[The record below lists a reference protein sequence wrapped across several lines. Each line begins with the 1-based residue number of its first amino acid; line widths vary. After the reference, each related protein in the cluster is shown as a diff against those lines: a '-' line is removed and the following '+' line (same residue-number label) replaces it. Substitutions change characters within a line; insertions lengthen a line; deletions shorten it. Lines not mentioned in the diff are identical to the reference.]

1 MKKALSVMAI
11 GLASA
16 LIAGCGSSSSPS
28 AGAGATT
35 ATGSGGSAP
44 AAAATSP
51 AAGAR
56 VLPVAKNPIVNT
68 SSAPGLEIAKVL
80 VENNVSAQTGKTV
93 SDHLEVSLKNT
104 TTKPLSGLELYY
116 TISDPQT
123 GASEGYFTRLTGL
136 VIDPGA
142 TKTVNFDD
150 TAGADHYPV
159 NKYSL
164 YYTDKNALVVDV
176 TASAPGLKVATFTVK
191 KDAGGAEAGVE

>member
-1 MKKALSVMAI
+1 MKKALSLMAI
-11 GLASA
+11 GLAAA

-28 AGAGATT
+28 AGAGSTP
-35 ATGSGGSAP
+35 ATGSGGSSPP
-44 AAAATSP
+44 ATATSP

-68 SSAPGLEIAKVL
+68 SSAPGLVVTKVL

-104 TTKPLSGLELYY
+104 SAKPLDRLELYY
-116 TISDPQT
+116 KISDPKT
-123 GASEGYFTRLTGL
+123 GASEGYFTKLTGL

-142 TKTVNFDD
+142 TRTVNFDD
-150 TAGADHYPV
+150 TVAADHYPV

-164 YYTDKNALVVDV
+164 FYTDKNALVIDV
-176 TASAPGLKVATFTVK
+176 TASAPGVKAATFTVK